1 MEGVL
6 GLMELT
12 GVFWFDAV
20 SLVLLLRF
28 AVLVLIFC
36 DVRVLIFVILYGGT
50 DSPMQVL
57 S

>member
-1 MEGVL
+1 M
-6 GLMELT
+6 
-12 GVFWFDAV
+12 FWFDAV

-50 DSPMQVL
+50 DSPM
-57 S
+57 